1 MKTNKTIRTAIAA
14 AIMAAS
20 SMTAFANHSGDTPS
34 FFYNR
39 TYSDSGALTSVT
51 VYDKQ
56 SNGMLEPVRRRSYST
71 LPDGSTLIAMEAM
84 RNGRWVHI
92 AEYTYSQAGTATC
105 DITYRKFDGKG
116 RTTECRRKLDHLN
129 SRHELLS
136 TCNMDYDSSTGNWTV
151 TELTTMQD
159 DMMSTID

>member
-84 RNGRWVHI
+84 RNGRWVRI
-92 AEYTYSQAGTATC
+92 AEY
-105 DITYRKFDGKG
+105 TYRKFDGKG